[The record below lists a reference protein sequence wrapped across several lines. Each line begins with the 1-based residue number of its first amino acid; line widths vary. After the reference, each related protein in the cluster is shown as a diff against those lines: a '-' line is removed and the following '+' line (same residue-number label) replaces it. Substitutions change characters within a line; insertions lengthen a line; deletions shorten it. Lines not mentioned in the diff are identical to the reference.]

1 MQGSVSQLS
10 RTLALANRFLI
21 ARLEQQGLQGIAPS
35 HGDIL
40 YQLFQQEELPMSELA
55 QRIDRDPSTVTALVK
70 KLAAGNY
77 VTTAKRGNDKRVTLV
92 SLTQKGKQ
100 LKPEFE
106 SISVELRETQ
116 LHGIAHEDLST
127 FDTVLHIMQDNFK
140 TALKGA

>member
-127 FDTVLHIMQDNFK
+127 FDTVLRIMQDNFK